1 MSVLVA
7 SDLDRTLIY
16 SAAALGLEMPDAE
29 APRLLCVET
38 YEGKPL
44 SYLTET
50 AAGLLAELVRTSVFV
65 PTTTRTVEQYRR
77 IRLPGPA
84 SRFAICANGGQLLVN
99 GEPDADW
106 HQRVRS
112 ALDDGCAPLEE
123 VRAHLSATADPA
135 WLLKER
141 VAEELFAYLVVRR
154 ELLPE
159 GYVKELTQWADPRGW
174 TVSLQGRKIYAVPKP
189 LTKSAAVAEIKSRTG
204 ADEVL
209 AAGDSL
215 LDTDLLLAADRAWRP
230 GHGELADIGWSAP
243 QLTVVEEKGVAAG
256 EAIVRALGE
265 RSSVTW
271 ARARS
276 QIIRAVSRGRD

>member
-1 MSVLVA
+1 M
-7 SDLDRTLIY
+7 
-16 SAAALGLEMPDAE
+16 
-29 APRLLCVET
+29 
-38 YEGKPL
+38 
-44 SYLTET
+44 TET

-106 HQRVRS
+106 NQRVRT
-112 ALDDGCAPLEE
+112 ALGDACAPLEE

-141 VAEELFAYLVVRR
+141 VAEELFAYLVVER
-154 ELLPE
+154 ELLPQ
-159 GYVKELTQWADPRGW
+159 GYVKELTQWAEPRGW

-189 LTKSAAVAEIKSRTG
+189 LTKSAAVAEIRNRTG

-230 GHGELADIGWSAP
+230 GHGELADVGWTAP
-243 QLTVVEEKGVAAG
+243 QVTVVEETGVAAG

-276 QIIRAVSRGRD
+276 QVIRAVSRGRD

>member
-84 SRFAICANGGQLLVN
+84 PRFAICANGGQLLVN

-106 HQRVRS
+106 QQRVRG

-256 EAIVRALGE
+256 EAIVRALGT